1 MKKNSIIKLNEL
13 AEFISGKNNNRL
25 TDTVEEYSIQDFEYD
40 LSHPYKQRGNS
51 SSSKDSST
59 ITPGDII
66 INLQTGKAAVAG
78 LNSNKKHFPQQFSKI
93 ILKKDI
99 PSFYILYLINEDR
112 NFQKE
117 KLIYSTGSVIKR
129 LSNNG
134 LGQCSV
140 KRLSL
145 NEEKTIGDIYINA
158 VNIHTQTIEQANKLL
173 SLNLET
179 LNKYVNSNN
188 SSKEGK

>member
-1 MKKNSIIKLNEL
+1 MKNNSIIKLNEL

-40 LSHPYKQRGNS
+40 LLHPYKQQGNS

-78 LNSNKKHFPQQFSKI
+78 LNSSKKHFPQQFSKI

-140 KRLSL
+140 KRLPL

-158 VNIHTQTIEQANKLL
+158 VNMHTQTIEQANKLL

>member
-1 MKKNSIIKLNEL
+1 MKNNSIIKLNEL

-40 LSHPYKQRGNS
+40 LLHPYKQQGNS

-66 INLQTGKAAVAG
+66 INLQTGKAAIAG
-78 LNSNKKHFPQQFSKI
+78 LNSSKKHFPQQFSKI

-140 KRLSL
+140 KRLPL

-158 VNIHTQTIEQANKLL
+158 VNMHTQTIEQAKKLL

>member
-1 MKKNSIIKLNEL
+1 MKNNSIIKLNEL

-40 LSHPYKQRGNS
+40 LLHPYKQQGNS

-66 INLQTGKAAVAG
+66 INLQTGKAAIAG
-78 LNSNKKHFPQQFSKI
+78 LNSSKKHFPQQFSKI

-158 VNIHTQTIEQANKLL
+158 VNMHTQTIEQANKLL

>member
-1 MKKNSIIKLNEL
+1 MKNNSIIKLNEL

-40 LSHPYKQRGNS
+40 LLHPYKQQGNS

-66 INLQTGKAAVAG
+66 INLQTGKAAIAG
-78 LNSNKKHFPQQFSKI
+78 LNSSKKHFPQQFSKI

-140 KRLSL
+140 KRLPL

-158 VNIHTQTIEQANKLL
+158 VNMHTQTIEQANKLL